1 MTESQVA
8 ILLQNQDE
16 LMNMMSIETVLSILT
31 EKKVLPTRVLD
42 SFLANAHPLKMV
54 IDYLMCHTPRGFKWL
69 VRALRK
75 TSQHGIANLLEMN
88 SGKDM
93 KVYLVG
99 TRHTYHIA

>member
-1 MTESQVA
+1 MTESQA
-8 ILLQNQDE
+8 ALLLQNQDE
-16 LMNMMSIETVLSILT
+16 LMSMMNIETVLSILK

-42 SFLANAHPLKMV
+42 SFPLKMV
-54 IDYLMCHTPRGFKWL
+54 IDYLMCHTPGRFKWL

-75 TSQHGIANLLEMN
+75 TSQDLTADLLEMN

-99 TRHTYHIA
+99 IKYTYHIT

>member
-8 ILLQNQDE
+8 ILLRNQDE
-16 LMNMMSIETVLSILT
+16 LMNMMNIETVLSILT

-42 SFLANAHPLKMV
+42 SFLVNAHPLKMV

-75 TSQHGIANLLEMN
+75 TSQHETANRLEMN

-93 KVYLVG
+93 
-99 TRHTYHIA
+99 